1 MDKMALDG
9 ISIADFGWAWA
20 APHMGRMLADMGA
33 RVIKIESQT
42 RMDVIR
48 SLPPF
53 PKSEDPEQ
61 LPGPNSS
68 GYYNWLNRNKLAV
81 TLNLTTPGG
90 VELARKI
97 IGLSDGMMENYSAG
111 VMNRFGLDYESVK
124 KVKPDIVYV
133 SLSPLG
139 IDGPFRDFVMYGR
152 PQVFMSG
159 LAHISGRPEG
169 PPSAPISWGDPVAA
183 QHGAFAMLS
192 ALHHRKK
199 TGRGQYIEH
208 SQWEGLIG
216 FIPEAIMDYTMNKR
230 IRDRVGNRHE
240 FMAPHNVYQS
250 AGDMEWVTIAV
261 KTDEEWTALCEA
273 MGNPGWAGDKKFT
286 TSAGRWENQEELDL
300 QIEQWTV
307 KYTPAEVTELL
318 QEAGVAAFPVLSNRG
333 LVEDP
338 HLEARGF
345 FEEWD
350 HPEAGRKKYDG
361 ILWKMSKT
369 PGRIQR
375 RSPLIGEHNDY
386 VFGEILGMPQSE
398 IDRLKE
404 EKIIY

>member
-9 ISIADFGWAWA
+9 ITIADFGWVWA
-20 APHMGRMLADMGA
+20 APHMGRTMADMGA

-53 PKSEDPEQ
+53 PVSADPDQ
-61 LPGPNSS
+61 PPGPNSS
-68 GYYNWLNRNKLAV
+68 GYYNWLNRNKMAV
-81 TLNLTTPGG
+81 TLNLTTPKGL
-90 VELARKI
+90 ELAKKI
-97 IGLSDGMMENYSAG
+97 ISMSDGMMENYSVG

-124 KVKPDIVYV
+124 KVKPDIIYA

-159 LAHISGRPEG
+159 LAHISGYPDR
-169 PPSAPISWGDPVAA
+169 PPSAPLSWGDPIAA

-199 TGRGQYIEH
+199 TGRGQYIEL

-216 FIPEAIMDYTMNKR
+216 FLPEAIMDYTMNEKV
-230 IRDRVGNRHE
+230 RDRQGNRHDL
-240 FMAPHNVYQS
+240 MAPHNVYQCQ
-250 AGDMEWVTIAV
+250 GDLEWVTIAV
-261 KTDEEWTALCEA
+261 KTDEEWSALCGI
-273 MGNPGWAGDKKFT
+273 MGNPEWAEDARFSTVK
-286 TSAGRWENQEELDL
+286 ARWDNQDELDGY
-300 QIEQWTV
+300 IEQWTV
-307 KYTPAEVTELL
+307 EFTPRQVTDML

-333 LVEDP
+333 LVEDR
-338 HLEARGF
+338 HLESRGF

-350 HPEAGRKKYDG
+350 HPEAGRRKHDG
-361 ILWKMSKT
+361 VLWKMSKT
-369 PGRIQR
+369 PGKIRKR
-375 RSPLIGEHNDY
+375 APLIGEHNDY
-386 VFGEILGMPQSE
+386 VFGELLGVPQDE

-404 EKIIY
+404 EKVIY